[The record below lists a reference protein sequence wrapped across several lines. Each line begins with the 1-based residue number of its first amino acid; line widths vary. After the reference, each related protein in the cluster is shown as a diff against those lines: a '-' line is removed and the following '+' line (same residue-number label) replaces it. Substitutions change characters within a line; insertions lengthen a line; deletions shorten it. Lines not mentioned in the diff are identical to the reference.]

1 MRCGETSAAGGFPS
15 AGDWRTRR
23 EVPSVV
29 ATGVKVAFERR
40 ETQRVLDFVGFRL
53 TQPNLQLYAS
63 LKRLS
68 TQLGAIAPTVRKID
82 RASPPS
88 TL

>member
-1 MRCGETSAAGGFPS
+1 MGGFPDLS
-15 AGDWRTRR
+15 
-23 EVPSVV
+23 
-29 ATGVKVAFERR
+29 KVAFERR

-82 RASPPS
+82 RASLPS

>member
-1 MRCGETSAAGGFPS
+1 MGGFP
-15 AGDWRTRR
+15 T
-23 EVPSVV
+23 PL
-29 ATGVKVAFERR
+29 ATTGGTPARQWLDLSKVAFERR

-88 TL
+88 NL